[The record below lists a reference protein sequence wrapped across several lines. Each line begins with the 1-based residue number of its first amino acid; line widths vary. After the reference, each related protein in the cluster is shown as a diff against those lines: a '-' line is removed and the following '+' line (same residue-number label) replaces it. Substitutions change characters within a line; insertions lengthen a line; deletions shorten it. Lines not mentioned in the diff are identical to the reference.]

1 MSLAKTDYDIIVA
14 GGGLAGMIVAS
25 SAAYYSNQRL
35 KVLIVDRN
43 QIEIQGRKTISGWIC
58 GDAVGKNTVDY
69 MKDRIKISWGGPEIE
84 HPVKG
89 VVAFSPDHE
98 TRVSFD
104 GEGFI
109 LNRKLLPQKQLKEAT
124 NLGVELINNTVIRKL
139 IIDNN
144 YVVGIEGENTKT
156 KEVIKKTAKVVV
168 DCTGVTSVLRT
179 NLPIKSFIQR
189 RIDRNDLEST
199 GRYIY
204 NFDLANEDKTYFDSD
219 YCIIHLDQKLAPGGY
234 AWVFPKGKSKVNI
247 GLGVQQKAFDI
258 RNKAMGV
265 HSDLKTLINEYVEM
279 NPAIENPRLADG
291 PDDDSNAW
299 GTWQVSGRRQNDCLV
314 ANGYMLV
321 GDSAWMPKP
330 LDAGGIG
337 PAIIAATIAGKDAV
351 EAIQAGDTTEKG
363 LWQYNKHFIDDYG
376 YKTAGLEVFRRM
388 LQGLTNEQINYGMKH
403 FLSKMDI
410 DKITQGEHPEFSTV
424 DKIGMIIRGAMNKK
438 LAEDLRYCARI
449 NRVLTDH
456 YHNYPEASEAFP
468 EWHNILI
475 RHLENAF
482 LRYKDNSSSSAT
494 AAAPGKISSNSHP
507 TTTKTTTT
515 TTPPY

>member
-1 MSLAKTDYDIIVA
+1 MIRDYDIIVA
-14 GGGLAGMIVAS
+14 GGGLAGLIVAS
-25 SAAYYSNQRL
+25 SAAYYSNQSLRIL
-35 KVLIVDRN
+35 VVDRN
-43 QIEIQGRKTISGWIC
+43 PISDQGRKTVSGWIC

-69 MKDRIKISWGGPEIE
+69 MSSRIKITWGQPEIE

-89 VVAFSPDHE
+89 VIAYSPDHE
-98 TRVSFD
+98 TGISFD
-104 GEGFI
+104 GEGYM
-109 LNRKLLPQKQLKEAT
+109 LNRRLLPQRQLRDAT
-124 NLGVELINNTVIRKL
+124 KAGIEIKDRIALRSVLVEDNTVVGVEGDDLVNKCVF
-139 IIDNN
+139 
-144 YVVGIEGENTKT
+144 
-156 KEVIKKTAKVVV
+156 KKTANLVV
-168 DCTGVTSVLRT
+168 DCTGVTSVMRT

-189 RIDRNDLEST
+189 RIDRDDLEAT

-204 NFDLANEDKTYFDSD
+204 NFDLAQEDKTYFDPD

-258 RNKAMGV
+258 RNKEMGV
-265 HSDLKTLINEYVEM
+265 HSNLKTLIDEYVEI
-279 NPAIENPRLADG
+279 NPAIQNPRLADG
-291 PDDDSNAW
+291 SDDNGNAW
-299 GTWQVSGRRQNDCLV
+299 GTWQVSVRRQNDCLV

-351 EAIQAGDTTEKG
+351 EAIQAGDTSEKG

-388 LQGLTNEQINYGMKH
+388 LQGLTNEQIDYGMKH

-410 DKITQGEHPEFSTV
+410 EKITQGEHPEFSTV
-424 DKIGMIIRGAMNKK
+424 DKLGMIIRGAMNKK

-449 NRVLTDH
+449 NRLLTDH
-456 YHNYPEASEAFP
+456 YHNYPETPEGFP

-475 RHLENAF
+475 RHLEDAS
-482 LRYKDNSSSSAT
+482 LRYKASPAIPRQSGERMADNSSPRA
-494 AAAPGKISSNSHP
+494 
-507 TTTKTTTT
+507 TTT
-515 TTPPY
+515 TTPN

>member
-1 MSLAKTDYDIIVA
+1 MKRDYDIIVA
-14 GGGLAGMIVAS
+14 GGGLAGLIVAS
-25 SAAYYSNQRL
+25 SAAYYSNQSLRIL
-35 KVLIVDRN
+35 VVDRN
-43 QIEIQGRKTISGWIC
+43 AFTEQGRKTVSGWIC

-69 MKDRIKISWGGPEIE
+69 MSSRIKISWSQPEIE

-89 VVAFSPDHE
+89 VIAYSPDHE
-98 TRVSFD
+98 TGISFD
-104 GEGFI
+104 GEGYM
-109 LNRKLLPQKQLKEAT
+109 LNRRLLPQRQLRDAT
-124 NLGVELINNTVIRKL
+124 KAGVEIKERVALRSLIVEDNTV
-139 IIDNN
+139 
-144 YVVGIEGENTKT
+144 VGVEGDDLANKA
-156 KEVIKKTAKVVV
+156 VFKKTASLVV
-168 DCTGVTSVLRT
+168 DCTGVTSVMRT

-189 RIDRNDLEST
+189 RIDRDDLEAT

-204 NFDLANEDKTYFDSD
+204 NFDLAREDKTYFDPD

-234 AWVFPKGKSKVNI
+234 AWVFPKGKSKVNV
-247 GLGVQQKAFDI
+247 GLGVQQRAFDN
-258 RNKAMGV
+258 RNKEMGV
-265 HSDLKTLINEYVEM
+265 HADLKTLIDQYVEM
-279 NPAIENPRLADG
+279 NPAIANPRLADG
-291 PDDDSNAW
+291 SDDERNAW
-299 GTWQVSGRRQNDCLV
+299 GTWQVSVRRQNDCLV

-351 EAIQAGDTTEKG
+351 EAIQGGDTSEKG

-410 DKITQGEHPEFSTV
+410 ERITKGEHPEFSTV
-424 DKIGMIIRGAMNKK
+424 DKLGMIIRGAMNKK
-438 LAEDLRYCARI
+438 LADDLRYCASI

-456 YHNYPEASEAFP
+456 YHNYPDSPEGFP

-482 LRYKDNSSSSAT
+482 LRYKASSAT
-494 AAAPGKISSNSHP
+494 SHSGG
-507 TTTKTTTT
+507 KTTTSHSEPRATAT
-515 TTPPY
+515 TTTSPN